1 MNNHKNIFSFNIIE
15 NRVLNEDYFILR
27 LFSDK
32 PLPQM
37 LPGQFCQVLV
47 ENTNAV
53 YLRRPIS
60 IFDFDCK
67 NNTISL
73 LVKINGKGTAILAEL
88 NNLQRLNIILPLGN
102 PFTFVNDCKKVLMIG
117 GGCGI
122 APLYFAAK
130 KAKKSGIEVD
140 CAFGFKNKSQIILE
154 KEFSEFA
161 RVYLTCEDGS
171 CGEKGNVLQHSLF
184 KNSEFNYDKIISC
197 GPEPMLK
204 AVAKMAKEKNIDC
217 EVSLENLMA
226 CGIGACLCCVNT
238 KVTGTKSV
246 CVDGPV
252 FNIKELLW

>member
-73 LVKINGKGTAILAEL
+73 LVKINGKGTAILSGL
-88 NNLQRLNIILPLGN
+88 NNLQKLNIILPLGN
-102 PFTFVNDCKKVLMIG
+102 SFTFVNNCKKVLMIG

-122 APLYFAAK
+122 APLYYAGK
-130 KAKKSGIEVD
+130 KAKECGIEVD
-140 CAFGFKNKSQIILE
+140 CVFGFRNKSQVILE
-154 KEFSEFA
+154 EEFSKIA
-161 RVYLTCEDGS
+161 HVYYTSEDGS
-171 CGEKGNVLQHSLF
+171 CGEKGNVLQHSIF
-184 KNSEFNYDKIISC
+184 KNSKLDYDQIISC

-204 AVAKMAKEKNIDC
+204 AVARMAKEKNIEC